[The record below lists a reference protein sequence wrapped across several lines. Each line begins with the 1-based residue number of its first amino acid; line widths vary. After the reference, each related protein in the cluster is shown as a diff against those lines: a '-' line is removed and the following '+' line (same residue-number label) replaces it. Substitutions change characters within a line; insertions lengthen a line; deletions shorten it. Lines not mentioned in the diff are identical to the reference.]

1 MVPSGCTLPC
11 AHSAARRRKETLAR
25 ARIAARLRLSKRSI
39 IIELKIG
46 NYLYFCRFL
55 VILAFKGRLCAL
67 NLLNVMNTFGANL
80 LNVMNTRETM
90 MPLIFVVKLYK
101 KGCSVITI
109 LKTFCIQKI
118 KKTPC
123 FMLMRRGVLVF
134 RADPEVNTDAGRQST
149 RCFRSWCRW

>member
-11 AHSAARRRKETLAR
+11 AHSA
-25 ARIAARLRLSKRSI
+25 IAARLRLSKHSI
-39 IIELKIG
+39 IIELKFG

-90 MPLIFVVKLYK
+90 MPLIFVLMTIFVVKLYK

-118 KKTPC
+118 KNTLLHVDEAGC
-123 FMLMRRGVLVF
+123 FGI
-134 RADPEVNTDAGRQST
+134 
-149 RCFRSWCRW
+149 

>member
-11 AHSAARRRKETLAR
+11 AHSA
-25 ARIAARLRLSKRSI
+25 IAARLRLSKRSI

-55 VILAFKGRLCAL
+55 VILAFEGRLCAL

-80 LNVMNTRETM
+80 LNVMNTREIVSIVLMT
-90 MPLIFVVKLYK
+90 IFVVKSYK

-118 KKTPC
+118 KNHPASC
-123 FMLMRRGVLVF
+123 Y
-134 RADPEVNTDAGRQST
+134 
-149 RCFRSWCRW
+149 

>member
-1 MVPSGCTLPC
+1 MVPFGYTSRLGP
-11 AHSAARRRKETLAR
+11 RI
-25 ARIAARLRLSKRSI
+25 IAARLRLSKHSI

-134 RADPEVNTDAGRQST
+134 RADHLTSKKISISKL
-149 RCFRSWCRW
+149 FFLFFF